1 MKFKNEKQLAEFVR
15 RLGGVLWLVGGAV
28 RDELMGNEPHDKDFM
43 VTGVD
48 VESMPFEK
56 VAGHDFPVF
65 LVQVGD
71 ETCEVAMART
81 ERKEGT
87 GHKGFAF
94 FTDASVTC
102 EEDLSRRDLTV
113 NAMAK
118 NVLTREVCDPF
129 NGAADLQHKVL
140 RHTTKAF
147 AEDPL
152 RVFRVARFVAKF
164 DFQVAS
170 ETLEL
175 MRQLV
180 PELSTLPAERVWQEL
195 RKALN
200 AQKLSRFFEVLKEVG
215 ALDTFFHEVAALD
228 VPDKHDGTAFAHTM
242 RVMDVGADEM
252 ERFGLLV
259 HDFGKGK
266 TPPELHP
273 VHHGHDKLGEDEV
286 VAFCERLRVPK
297 NFQTFGMLCTRE
309 HMRMKRAEEMRHGK
323 FVRWVLGLGDKF
335 EPVWRVSFVDSAFRE
350 GGNVGEEAER
360 FSRLRDLAEVVF
372 QVEQQVT
379 GKSLLLRGHKPG
391 KHFGEV
397 LFQRRV
403 ECFKQLKR
411 EDNLENN
418 WG

>member
-1 MKFKNEKQLAEFVR
+1 MKFETEKQLAEFVR
-15 RLGGVLWLVGGAV
+15 SLGGVLWLVGGSV
-28 RDELMGNEPHDKDFM
+28 RDELMGGTPHDKDFM
-43 VTGVD
+43 VTGVNVAD
-48 VESMPFEK
+48 MPFDK

-65 LVQVGD
+65 LVDVGG

-94 FTDASVTC
+94 FTDATVTV
-102 EEDLSRRDLTV
+102 EEDLARRDLTV

-118 NVLTREVCDPF
+118 NVVTGEVCDPF
-129 NGAADLQHKVL
+129 SGDTDVVNGVL
-140 RHTTKAF
+140 RHTTEAF

-152 RVFRVARFVAKF
+152 RVFRVARFAAKF
-164 DFQVAS
+164 DFRVA
-170 ETLEL
+170 EATLAL

-180 PELSTLPAERVWQEL
+180 PELSSLPAERVWQEM

-200 AQKLSRFFEVLKEVG
+200 TQKPSRFFEVLQEVG
-215 ALDTFFHEVAALD
+215 ALGTFFQELSALN

-242 RVMDVGADEM
+242 RVMDAGADEM

-266 TPPELHP
+266 TPQELHP
-273 VHHGHDKLGEDEV
+273 AHHGHDKLGESEV

-297 NFQTFGMLCTRE
+297 SFQTFGMLCARE

-323 FVRWVLGLGDKF
+323 FVRWVLGLGTHF
-335 EPVWRVSFVDSAFRE
+335 ELVWRVSFVDSAFRE
-350 GGNVGEEAER
+350 GGSRVEELER
-360 FSRLRDLAEVVF
+360 FNRLFNRAGVVF
-372 QVEQQVT
+372 QVEQDVT
-379 GKSLLLRGHKPG
+379 GKQLVAQGHKPG

-403 ECFKQLKR
+403 EAFRAQVAV
-411 EDNLENN
+411 
-418 WG
+418 